1 MVYPYIFIDSS
12 SLVNVSHKNSVSL
25 RVLNTYSLTLFINC
39 NSDSSVQIDINIGNT
54 CSLRQTNVLN
64 EILRLIQHY
73 KHCFAITTL
82 SSLAFQ
88 CLHTYA
94 SYAGFKEKASAEGQ
108 FHGTE

>member
-64 EILRLIQHY
+64 EILRLIQNFQTLFRH
-73 KHCFAITTL
+73 HNSFQSCFSVFAYL
-82 SSLAFQ
+82 CKLCRFQ
-88 CLHTYA
+88 RKSQC
-94 SYAGFKEKASAEGQ
+94 
-108 FHGTE
+108 